1 MTLPVS
7 QASFPELYE
16 QHLVPPLFRPFAEDI
31 VQDLEIARGNDV
43 LDIACGTGIVAR
55 LAKKRTGEG
64 NVVGVD
70 SNPQMLDVARR
81 SDPSVDWRQGDA
93 TNLPV
98 DDTEKFD
105 VVTCQQGIQ
114 FFPDRPAAMRE
125 MHRVL
130 KGNGRLGV
138 SAWRSDTEF
147 PFLLELRKVAE
158 RHVGPIA
165 DRRHSLGDAAELE
178 NLLSDAGF
186 RDVRSRAISHT
197 IHFADAKLWTR
208 LNAMALVGM
217 SAKSKELSPDERSR
231 VTETVIADS
240 SEVLARFCDRADGVD
255 FPIAANV
262 VVARR

>member
-1 MTLPVS
+1 MTLPFT

-43 LDIACGTGIVAR
+43 LDIACGTGIVSR
-55 LAKKRTGEG
+55 LAKKRAGDGG

-93 TNLPV
+93 SNLPV
-98 DDTEKFD
+98 DETEKFD

-130 KGNGRLGV
+130 KDNGRLGV
-138 SAWRSDTEF
+138 SAPKFSPGSATEPARSTSRSLQTSSLRAGRDG
-147 PFLLELRKVAE
+147 FL
-158 RHVGPIA
+158 
-165 DRRHSLGDAAELE
+165 
-178 NLLSDAGF
+178 
-186 RDVRSRAISHT
+186 
-197 IHFADAKLWTR
+197 
-208 LNAMALVGM
+208 
-217 SAKSKELSPDERSR
+217 
-231 VTETVIADS
+231 
-240 SEVLARFCDRADGVD
+240 
-255 FPIAANV
+255 
-262 VVARR
+262 

>member
-16 QHLVPPLFRPFAEDI
+16 QHLVPPLFRPF
-31 VQDLEIARGNDV
+31 
-43 LDIACGTGIVAR
+43 
-55 LAKKRTGEG
+55 
-64 NVVGVD
+64 
-70 SNPQMLDVARR
+70 
-81 SDPSVDWRQGDA
+81 GDK
-93 TNLPV
+93 
-98 DDTEKFD
+98 EKFD

-130 KGNGRLGV
+130 KDNGRLGI
-138 SAWRSDTEF
+138 SAWRSDIEF

-186 RDVRSRAISHT
+186 RDVMSRAISHT

-240 SEVLARFCDRADGVD
+240 TEVLDRFCDRAGGVD

-262 VVARR
+262 AVARR